1 MLVGKPLREIQDD
14 TTVLEKTLRD
24 DEDGFDLLPDEL
36 LAMILEQVHESDG
49 LSEFVAHVPVRL
61 SHVNRRFRDVALN
74 CPNLWTLVSCFYK
87 SKMLRLFLKRSGS
100 NTGLTIPLWGD
111 PQTRARQWRQLY
123 AFSHRWKK
131 VTVFIH
137 SLTPYEEK
145 KWPFS
150 VPLELPRLDDLYIAY
165 RNYRNFSLPWN
176 TPNISRLFL
185 NDSKFSISTDNA
197 AKILSFTLSMDYY
210 PFIPNPNLIVTE
222 LRQMSN
228 LVHLSL
234 SPNFHTTYAGPYDM
248 VELPCLTSLSV
259 TLRQILRTPLRIA
272 NVIRAPNLR
281 EMSITLHPRGFD
293 LGFDLNSC
301 NDALFLNLGERF
313 PLLQGIRYA
322 VLAKHDSETEPTT
335 RPNDILRFLT
345 GREKLEHIFLENPYK
360 FDDTMEGQFPIVRS
374 LSLDHCHRSIN
385 QHLEK
390 ILKRSADTYRESNG
404 TRGLKDLD
412 ILRCPDIDMAK
423 IREFV
428 PADRITVHL

>member
-14 TTVLEKTLRD
+14 TTVLERTLRD
-24 DEDGFDLLPDEL
+24 GEDGFDLLPDEL

-61 SHVNRRFRDVALN
+61 SHVNRRFREVALN

-100 NTGLTIPLWGD
+100 NTGLTILLGGD
-111 PQTRARQWRQLY
+111 PQARARQWRQLY
-123 AFSHRWKK
+123 AFSHRWKNVSVAMK
-131 VTVFIH
+131 
-137 SLTPYEEK
+137 SLTPSEEK
-145 KWPFS
+145 NWPFS
-150 VPLELPRLDDLYIAY
+150 VPLELPRLDILCIASK
-165 RNYRNFSLPWN
+165 NYRNFSLPWN
-176 TPNISRLFL
+176 TPNISFLFL
-185 NDSKFSISTDNA
+185 ANSKFSLSTDNA
-197 AKILSFTLSMDYY
+197 ANILSFTLSMDYY

-234 SPNFHTTYAGPYDM
+234 SPNFHTTYTGPYDM

-259 TLRQILRTPLRIA
+259 RLRQILRTPLRIP

-281 EMSITLHPRGFD
+281 EMSIILHPRGFD

-313 PLLQGIRYA
+313 PMLQGIRYA
-322 VLAKHDSETEPTT
+322 VISGYDGERGRTR
-335 RPNDILRFLT
+335 RPNDILRFLA
-345 GREKLEHIFLENPYK
+345 GREQLEHIYLQNPYK
-360 FDDTMEGQFPIVRS
+360 FDDTMEGQFPIIRS
-374 LSLDHCHRSIN
+374 LLLNRCHGSIN

-404 TRGLKDLD
+404 TRGLKYLN
-412 ILRCPDIDMAK
+412 IFRCPDIDMAK